1 MNQFL
6 LLLWLLAFTFNVA
19 FAQIPIITEL
29 CNMPTEVLETSGL
42 ENGPNDWF
50 WTHNDSGNPAELFCV
65 DTTGTIQR
73 TISVVGDANIDWEEI
88 AKDNQGNLYIGNFG
102 NNSLNRTNLRVVKI
116 PSIDTCTGTA
126 YVTDTINF
134 TYPDQNSF
142 PPSGSYGNFDM
153 EAMFHYQNQLHL
165 FSKDRSNPATGY
177 TKHYTLPEVGG
188 TYVATLVDSVAA
200 GHTSFVFSVTAAD
213 ISEDGSQMA
222 LLSSDRIWLFSN
234 FSGTDFFGGDVSE
247 LTLNVFSQKE
257 GICFRN
263 DFMYVTDEESFGLG
277 GKMYRIHPSLFVSI
291 GDESNGIGIRP
302 VYDSILNLTEI
313 KIDGIEK
320 CNWELFSTDGKL
332 LRSGVVT
339 GSLKASELN
348 QKNGMYVIRISSQKA
363 QKSLLFRL

>member
-188 TYVATLVDSVAA
+188 TYVAALVDSVAA

-247 LTLNVFSQKE
+247 LTLSVFSQKE

-263 DFMYVTDEESFGLG
+263 DFMYVTDEASFGLG
-277 GKMYRIHPSLFVSI
+277 GKMYRIDPSVFVSAVE
-291 GDESNGIGIRP
+291 ESAEIDVRP
-302 VYDSILNLTEI
+302 IYDSSLNLVEFQ
-313 KIDGIEK
+313 
-320 CNWELFSTDGKL
+320 LP
-332 LRSGVVT
+332 
-339 GSLKASELN
+339 LN
-348 QKNGMYVIRISSQKA
+348 QPCEWQLFNTNGKVLQTGTSVNSLNATEFKKKSGMYVIRMSFGGSQK
-363 QKSLLFRL
+363 SVLFKL